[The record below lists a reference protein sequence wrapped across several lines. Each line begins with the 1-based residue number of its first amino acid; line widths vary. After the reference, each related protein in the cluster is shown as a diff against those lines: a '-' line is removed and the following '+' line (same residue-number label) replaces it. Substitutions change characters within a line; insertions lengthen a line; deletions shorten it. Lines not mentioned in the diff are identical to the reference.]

1 MYQCLATNAI
11 TQHKFRLA
19 KEYTE
24 KAIAL
29 KDKKAGSL
37 MIFTD
42 VSLELGDYATARRTL
57 QQFKI
62 KIHSPT

>member
-1 MYQCLATNAI
+1 LKTTPEGSVDLYQCLATNAI

-29 KDKKAGSL
+29 KDKKSWFVDDFYRCVA
-37 MIFTD
+37 
-42 VSLELGDYATARRTL
+42 
-57 QQFKI
+57 
-62 KIHSPT
+62 